1 MSVIWSFLKSI
12 PSKVWGFVVAA
23 GAVLLLLWSVFQ
35 SGRKQAKT
43 EAEIK
48 DLKQDKVNAETITAK
63 VTDDVKI
70 VNEVEKEIH
79 ALPTDALAD
88 RARKWVRKQ
97 PS

>member
-1 MSVIWSFLKSI
+1 MIAVWSFLKSI
-12 PSKVWGFVVAA
+12 PGKVWGWIVAAA
-23 GAVLLLLWSVFQ
+23 GALLLLWAVFQ

-63 VTDDVKI
+63 VIDDVKV